1 MANQEFNKKVL
12 ITGGTGLLG
21 KYLIENKTSDTE
33 IVAVYIG
40 EHEMSDGKG
49 VRYHKADIR
58 DKKAI
63 QDLFERTKPDIVIHT
78 AAVGS
83 PDFAEKNKDLTREIN
98 VGGTQNLLYNSER
111 FNAPFI
117 YISSN
122 GIYDGENAPYS
133 EDDPARPVNVYG
145 EIKLE
150 AEKTVVISGLKK
162 AIVRPILMYGWN
174 NPFERPNIVSHS
186 IAKLRKEEEVYVYD
200 DVYCNPLYA
209 QSCALSI
216 WKIIS
221 EDKYG
226 TYNIAGADRVSVF
239 GLIKKAAQAFH
250 LNEDL
255 IHPVQEGYFNELVKR
270 PRDTSF
276 KTDKMIRALGCQ
288 PMPLNEGLKIMHR
301 AEDS

>member
-1 MANQEFNKKVL
+1 MTNQEYNKKVL

-21 KYLIENKTSDTE
+21 KYLIENKTPDTE
-33 IVAVYIG
+33 IVAIYIG
-40 EHEMSDGKG
+40 NYEMPDREG
-49 VRYHKADIR
+49 VQYHKADIR
-58 DKKAI
+58 DKKDI
-63 QDLFERTKPDIVIHT
+63 QDLFEKTKPDIVIHT

-98 VGGTQNLLYNSER
+98 IGGTQNLLSNSEI
-111 FNAPFI
+111 FNASFV

-133 EDDPARPVNVYG
+133 EDDIARPVNIYG
-145 EIKLE
+145 EIKLQ
-150 AEKTVVISGLKK
+150 AEVMVNKSKLKK

-174 NPFERPNIVSHS
+174 NPKERPNIVTQS
-186 IAKLRKEEEVYVYD
+186 IAKLKKGEDVYVYD

-209 QSCALSI
+209 ESCAAAI

-221 EDKYG
+221 DDKYD
-226 TYNIAGADRVSVF
+226 TYNIAGADRESVF
-239 GLIKKAAQAFH
+239 GLIKKAAQTFQ
-250 LNEDL
+250 LNEGL

-276 KTDKMIRALGCQ
+276 KTDKMINVLGCQ
-288 PMPLNEGLKIMHR
+288 PMPLNEGLKIMHK
-301 AEDS
+301 AEAF